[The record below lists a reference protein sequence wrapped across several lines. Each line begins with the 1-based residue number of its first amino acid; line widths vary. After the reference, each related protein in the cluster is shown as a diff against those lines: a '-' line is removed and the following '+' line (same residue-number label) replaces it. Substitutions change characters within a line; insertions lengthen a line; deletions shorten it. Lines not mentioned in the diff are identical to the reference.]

1 MYKVTITIK
10 RTGRIMGSI
19 YGTREQAMFYI
30 ENTIIQPGWRITI
43 DHLIKGEQKND
54 KGNHH

>member
-10 RTGRIMGSI
+10 KTGRITGSM
-19 YGTREQAMFYI
+19 YGTREQAMFYV
-30 ENTIIQPGWRITI
+30 ENSILHPGWRITI
-43 DHLIKGEQKND
+43 DLLHKGEQKND

>member
-10 RTGRIMGSI
+10 RTGRIMGSM

-43 DHLIKGEQKND
+43 DRLIKGDLK
-54 KGNHH
+54 K